1 MIAVVTPGYR
11 FGLSFILTQHTAW
24 AKRSTCPML
33 SLHRSLMVTVA
44 VMQHLAPSY
53 LQFKKNLNRFSH
65 SVSQ

>member
-53 LQFKKNLNRFSH
+53 LQLKKKSE
-65 SVSQ
+65 